1 MPQPAAATDAF
12 PMRGQALATRTFWWD
27 RTQPGSADVDL
38 RAVIFDLDGA
48 VAEIDRDGE
57 FAPRAGLLDLVMN
70 LFVSGVW
77 VAVVSSGRR
86 TEVEPLVRELL
97 GDGLVETIVT
107 ADDTESAEPS
117 DLYALA
123 LWEFGIEPE
132 SALALVGSS
141 TALGAATDAGLATA
155 VVSEDYSAKFDSATD
170 CQRAH
175 RRWWTG
181 QKRAA

>member
-1 MPQPAAATDAF
+1 
-12 PMRGQALATRTFWWD
+12 MRGQMLAARTFWWD
-27 RTQPGSADVDL
+27 RTRTGSADVDPL
-38 RAVIFDLDGA
+38 RAVIFHLDGA
-48 VAEIDRDGE
+48 VADID
-57 FAPRAGLLDLVMN
+57 LLDLVMS

-77 VAVVSSGRR
+77 VAVVSNGRR
-86 TEVEPLVRELL
+86 TDVEPQVRELF

-141 TALGAATDAGLATA
+141 AASSAATDAGIAT
-155 VVSEDYSAKFDSATD
+155 VSTDDVGDIDSVSD
-170 CQRAH
+170 CQRLH
-175 RRWWTG
+175 RRFWTE
-181 QKRAA
+181 RRRTAA

>member
-1 MPQPAAATDAF
+1 
-12 PMRGQALATRTFWWD
+12 MRGQALAARTFWWD
-27 RTQPGSADVDL
+27 RTRTGSADVDPL

-48 VAEIDRDGE
+48 VADVDHDGE
-57 FAPRAGLLDLVMN
+57 LAPRPGLIDLVMN
-70 LFVSGVW
+70 LFVAGVW
-77 VAVVSSGRR
+77 VGVVSTKRR
-86 TEVEPLVRELL
+86 TEVEPLVRELI

-141 TALGAATDAGLATA
+141 TSLTAATDAGLATKIM
-155 VVSEDYSAKFDSATD
+155 STDYSDVEGVSD
-170 CQRAH
+170 CQRLH
-175 RRWWTG
+175 RRWWTER
-181 QKRAA
+181 KRIAA